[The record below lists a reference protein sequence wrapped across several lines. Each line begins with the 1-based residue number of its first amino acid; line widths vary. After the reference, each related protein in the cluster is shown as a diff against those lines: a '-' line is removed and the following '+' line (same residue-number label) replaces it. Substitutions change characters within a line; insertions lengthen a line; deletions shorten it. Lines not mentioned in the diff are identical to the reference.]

1 MNGLKAEHLLKDR
14 CIQELNDKVS
24 ELKVEALKFEGEAKK
39 FEAMLEQQI
48 KFNQQL
54 EIAVRAYTTKDVEA
68 FKPSPSAQTTF
79 ASPPVQ
85 PNSVTTKDMADMLGI
100 MHNLQVQLSNMQQR
114 ASPSHMAPAG
124 PSA

>member
-54 EIAVRAYTTKDVEA
+54 EIAVRAYTTNGSFQA
-68 FKPSPSAQTTF
+68 KPISSDNLCLSPCAAQF
-79 ASPPVQ
+79 C
-85 PNSVTTKDMADMLGI
+85 
-100 MHNLQVQLSNMQQR
+100 HHQR
-114 ASPSHMAPAG
+114 HG
-124 PSA
+124 